1 MLLVVTVDQ
10 DLLGNMLVIVFQL
23 VKEVLLEVMVA
34 LLVLMVLMGEVKVVL
49 PQVGLLEN
57 I

>member
-34 LLVLMVLMGEVKVVL
+34 LLVLMVLMVEVKVVL